1 MKFHENRC
9 RQCKKLFCC
18 SNCRLA
24 HEQKNHSAREIKCP
38 ICCSKKFQIKGDESH
53 EFICHLVFHH
63 LPLLCRL
70 CGQSFRTCE
79 DLTLLQKCGWWK
91 LENSR
96 RVLKILE
103 NTLSPKT
110 PKLDVNNYID
120 SCNNYNS
127 NNNNNNNNNNKNNNN
142 NRKINSHCNK
152 ESSYFVTLNSPPV
165 LIRNTSTPMIS
176 SGPKISFE
184 LRKSNSI
191 NLHLKTPGNFS
202 SSLENTES
210 PPFLDNNEFRN
221 KCSSDSVFNSGRYSS
236 QSKSFIQSGSSEY
249 YTCEQQDLNS
259 GKKLTK
265 VEEFSKYHRSETYKK
280 DIKQLKKTVRFSD
293 QFSQTI
299 EMAEY
304 EEFFEAHENL
314 SEISQQFLNNEEEI
328 NENEISLN
336 QIESTFDNTDNHDNK
351 INYEKENKFL
361 LEENKISLENEN
373 NISLM
378 ISNVYLNDNKS
389 KEIAIN
395 ENYLHKKNISSMKNI
410 YLKENVCFK
419 NNIVSVSENK
429 IYTKKN
435 GDEEKNSFDESNIYY
450 QQNEISE
457 DENKENEFE
466 NIRPSSSNSNS
477 SETNS
482 RKNQQAAES
491 SRIVMMLLIDNASQF
506 SRSDLVPLIDSELK
520 KLEETTT
527 TTSSSSSSTSS
538 LSSINTVY
546 NSISNR
552 SIGSQEEKYS
562 MKNSQFR
569 RKSTTSSVN
578 SYFSIASSS
587 SECYTAE
594 NESSFTSI
602 SNKENASYENEDS
615 SKSDGI
621 LSAMARVVRNA
632 LKKFPGASILQE
644 SSESSNEESSSS
656 LTKLPSP
663 IELSSSSSLSLVS
676 SPLSSSSSSSQP
688 RLEQSINHLASKRP
702 RDAISQSAI
711 IHSPI
716 LPNEDRSPI
725 AKRQRG
731 WYKYKV
737 RARPPIARMRKIQVT
752 SPKGISSET
761 QRFQQGSLS
770 VGKLN
775 TIIPLPSRAHQCTQ
789 TEK

>member
-1 MKFHENRC
+1 MPCIF
-9 RQCKKLFCC
+9 LFVY
-18 SNCRLA
+18 L
-24 HEQKNHSAREIKCP
+24 
-38 ICCSKKFQIKGDESH
+38 
-53 EFICHLVFHH
+53 
-63 LPLLCRL
+63 
-70 CGQSFRTCE
+70 
-79 DLTLLQKCGWWK
+79 
-91 LENSR
+91 
-96 RVLKILE
+96 
-103 NTLSPKT
+103 
-110 PKLDVNNYID
+110 
-120 SCNNYNS
+120 
-127 NNNNNNNNNNKNNNN
+127 
-142 NRKINSHCNK
+142 
-152 ESSYFVTLNSPPV
+152 
-165 LIRNTSTPMIS
+165 
-176 SGPKISFE
+176 
-184 LRKSNSI
+184 
-191 NLHLKTPGNFS
+191 
-202 SSLENTES
+202 
-210 PPFLDNNEFRN
+210 
-221 KCSSDSVFNSGRYSS
+221 
-236 QSKSFIQSGSSEY
+236 QSGSSEY

-265 VEEFSKYHRSETYKK
+265 VKEFSEYHRSETYKK
-280 DIKQLKKTVRFSD
+280 EIKQLKKTVRFSD

-314 SEISQQFLNNEEEI
+314 SEISQQILNNEEEI
-328 NENEISLN
+328 KENELSVN
-336 QIESTFDNTDNHDNK
+336 QIESTFDNSDNHDNK

-389 KEIAIN
+389 KETAIN
-395 ENYLHKKNISSMKNI
+395 ENYLHKKNISSMKNN

-429 IYTKKN
+429 IYTKEN

-466 NIRPSSSNSNS
+466 NIRPSSSNSNT

-482 RKNQQAAES
+482 KKNQQAAES

-527 TTSSSSSSTSS
+527 TTTSSSTSS

-546 NSISNR
+546 NSISNH

-587 SECYTAE
+587 ECYTAE
-594 NESSFTSI
+594 NELSFTST
-602 SNKENASYENEDS
+602 SNKENESYENEES

-632 LKKFPGASILQE
+632 LKKFPGRWFLYLICC
-644 SSESSNEESSSS
+644 
-656 LTKLPSP
+656 
-663 IELSSSSSLSLVS
+663 
-676 SPLSSSSSSSQP
+676 
-688 RLEQSINHLASKRP
+688 
-702 RDAISQSAI
+702 
-711 IHSPI
+711 
-716 LPNEDRSPI
+716 
-725 AKRQRG
+725 G
-731 WYKYKV
+731 
-737 RARPPIARMRKIQVT
+737 
-752 SPKGISSET
+752 
-761 QRFQQGSLS
+761 
-770 VGKLN
+770 
-775 TIIPLPSRAHQCTQ
+775 AHDYNKKFTY
-789 TEK
+789 ERI